1 MSALWIHPKRAL
13 LAVHLAACC
22 QAVTFAQD
30 LHWVEQAATPGDDVV
45 LGVDRDHLL
54 LLSHPGEA
62 PADWSGSE
70 TRMARL
76 EASPW
81 QVAIP
86 EVWGHVP
93 QVEKGWTET
102 GEILHLDIDPEY
114 GMAVLSTLLEGR
126 GQLWLSSQTGKGP
139 DRWNPPWR
147 VPALEAFSG
156 DCAFAAFDVHPD
168 RAGDILV
175 ALRPRMQ
182 GDPEQLMPDAGEWKG
197 GYDVA
202 RIPRSGGYRQVWLLD
217 GLNSAADERALIP
230 GPEGGGWLSTERLEG
245 AGGLDP
251 WWSPSI
257 PSGSPDMLGE
267 AVKLNGHTL
276 EARCGDR
283 VLEGL
288 VWQVFNAGGSPLARL
303 ETDDKGRIDLG
314 ILSMEARYDFELVG
328 VPPEGCD
335 EAVAYWRD
343 ESGRILGRYAIEGEG
358 WNLSM
363 LTVLPLDGWRK
374 SRPDGSALPGLDAVR
389 VDREHRGVPADLDW
403 VIFHSIGQKALS
415 KRDRNH
421 LRALAHQLRS
431 RPGDVVY
438 IVGHASIDGNRDA
451 NAVLAAERA
460 RHVAAQ
466 LEFAGLSSAQIR
478 FEGRGDELPME
489 HCPPGVNCPDGPLER
504 SRRTE
509 LHIEIGGRSH
519 GGPMQ

>member
-1 MSALWIHPKRAL
+1 MSAARVHFQRAM
-13 LAVHLAACC
+13 LACFW
-22 QAVTFAQD
+22 AVGCPAPALAQD
-30 LHWVEQAATPGDDVV
+30 FQWVELAATPGDDVV

-54 LLSHPGEA
+54 LLSHPDEA

-81 QVAIP
+81 QVSIP

-93 QVEKGWTET
+93 QVEEGWAET
-102 GEILHLDIDPEY
+102 GEILHLDIDPVY
-114 GMAVLSTLLEGR
+114 GMAVLSTMLDGR
-126 GQLWLSSQTGKGP
+126 GQLWLSSQTGQGP

-147 VPALEAFSG
+147 VPALEGFKG

-182 GDPEQLMPDAGEWKG
+182 GGPEQRIPDGGEWKG

-202 RIPRSGGYRQVWLLD
+202 RIPRLGGYQQIWLLD
-217 GLNSAADERALIP
+217 GLNSAADERALVP
-230 GPEGGGWLSTERLEG
+230 GPGGGGWLSTERLKG

-251 WWSPSI
+251 WWCPAI
-257 PSGSPDMLGE
+257 PSGSPDLSGE
-267 AVKLNGHTL
+267 AIKLQGHTL
-276 EARCGDR
+276 EARCGNR
-283 VLEGL
+283 LMEGL
-288 VWQVFNAGGSPLARL
+288 IWQVFTAEGSPLARL
-303 ETDDKGRIDLG
+303 ETDEKGRIDLG
-314 ILSMEARYDFELVG
+314 MLSLEARYDFELVG
-328 VPPEGCD
+328 APPEGCQ
-335 EAVAYWRD
+335 EAVVYWRD
-343 ESGRILGRYAIEGEG
+343 ETGRTLRRYTIEGER
-358 WNLSM
+358 WSLSM
-363 LTVLPLDGWRK
+363 LAVLPLDGWRE
-374 SRPDGSALPGLDAVR
+374 SRPDGSALPEFDAIR
-389 VDREHRGVPADLDW
+389 VESTRADLPPELDW
-403 VIFHSIGQKALS
+403 VIFHSIGQKTLS
-415 KRDRNH
+415 RRDRNH

-438 IVGHASIDGNRDA
+438 IVGHASSDGDRDA

-466 LEFAGLSSAQIR
+466 LEFAGLSAAQIR
-478 FEGRGDELPME
+478 FEGRGDEWPME
-489 HCPPGVNCPDGPLER
+489 RCPPGVDCPDGPLER